1 MKDKRD
7 YRDFLVDIINAIR
20 DIDSFV
26 KGMDFESFISD
37 KEKIYAAV
45 YCLQV
50 IGEAV
55 KNIPDEIKEK
65 YQGIPWRKIAGMRNR
80 LIHGYFAVDPER
92 VWETIKRDL
101 PPLKEAINKI
111 LQGA

>member
-1 MKDKRD
+1 MKGKRD
-7 YRDFLVDIINAIR
+7 YRDFLVAIINAIR

-50 IGEAV
+50 IGEDV
-55 KNIPDEIKEK
+55 KNIPDEIEEK
-65 YQGIPWRKIAGMRNR
+65 YQGIPWRKIAGMRDR